1 MSSEAHA
8 HRRVASGSAAF
19 RWSVLLNAGLV
30 GVQLVIGFGFG
41 SLALIGDAIHNL
53 GDVVGLLMSW
63 GAERLA
69 GWPANRRFTYGY
81 GRSTQLA
88 SMANAALVMVAGGV
102 VVVEGLQRLGRPVEL
117 GTTPV
122 ALAALAGLA
131 VNLLSAWLFGPGHQH
146 DLNRRAAVLHLLSDA
161 ILSAAVLF
169 STLLIALT
177 GWTWLDSLVA
187 IGVGFVVGWSGWRLM
202 LEAGA
207 LSLDAVPGAVD
218 LDAVEDSLLTIR
230 GVCGVHHI
238 HVWSLSTS
246 KVALTA
252 HLCRHQGVIDDETM
266 LHEAQERLR
275 KLGIQH
281 ATLQL
286 EPVDGIGCDQ
296 VPAPE

>member
-30 GVQLVIGFGFG
+30 GVQLVIGFGSG
-41 SLALIGDAIHNL
+41 SLALIGDALHNL
-53 GDVVGLLMSW
+53 GDVVGLLLSW

-69 GWPANRRFTYGY
+69 GWPA
-81 GRSTQLA
+81 
-88 SMANAALVMVAGGV
+88 ALVMLAGGV
-102 VVVEGLQRLGRPVEL
+102 VVVEALQRLGRPVEL

-122 ALAALAGLA
+122 ALAALAGLV
-131 VNLLSAWLFGPGHQH
+131 VNLLSARLFGPGHQH

-161 ILSAAVLF
+161 ALSAAVLV
-169 STLLIALT
+169 STLLIAFT

-187 IGVGFVVGWSGWRLM
+187 IGVGFVVGWNGWRLM

-218 LDAVEDSLLTIR
+218 LDAVEDSLRTIA

-238 HVWSLSTS
+238 HVWSISTS
-246 KVALTA
+246 RVALTA
-252 HLCRHQGVIDDETM
+252 HLCRRQSLIEDET
-266 LHEAQERLR
+266 LLREAQERLR
-275 KLGIQH
+275 RLGVEH

-286 EPVDGIGCDQ
+286 EPEAGIGCDQ
-296 VPAPE
+296 LPTPE

>member
-1 MSSEAHA
+1 MPDSHD

-19 RWSVLLNAGLV
+19 RLSVLLNAGLV

-41 SLALIGDAIHNL
+41 SLALIGDALHNL
-53 GDVVGLLMSW
+53 GDVVGLLLGW

-69 GWPANRRFTYGY
+69 GWSANRRFTYGY

-102 VVVEGLQRLGRPVEL
+102 VVVEGMQRLGRPVEL
-117 GTTPV
+117 NTTPV
-122 ALAALAGLA
+122 ALAAVAGLA
-131 VNLLSAWLFGPGHQH
+131 VNLLSARMFGPGHQH

-161 ILSAAVLF
+161 ALSAAVLV

-187 IGVGFVVGWSGWRLM
+187 IGVGLVVGWSGWRLM

-218 LDAVEDSLLTIR
+218 LDAVEDSLRTIA
-230 GVCGVHHI
+230 GVCDVHHI
-238 HVWSLSTS
+238 HVWSISTS
-246 KVALTA
+246 RVALTA
-252 HLCRHQGVIDDETM
+252 HLCRRQGVINDKSI
-266 LHEAQERLR
+266 LLEAQTRLR
-275 KLGIQH
+275 KLGIHH

-286 EPVDGIGCDQ
+286 EPETGIGCNQ
-296 VPAPE
+296 VAL

>member
-1 MSSEAHA
+1 MT
-8 HRRVASGSAAF
+8 SGSAAF
-19 RWSVLLNAGLV
+19 RWSVLLNAALV

-41 SLALIGDAIHNL
+41 SLALIGDALHNL
-53 GDVVGLLMSW
+53 GDVVGLLLGW
-63 GAERLA
+63 GAERLTA
-69 GWPANRRFTYGY
+69 RSANRRFTYGY

-88 SMANAALVMVAGGV
+88 SMANAALVMVAGGI

-131 VNLLSAWLFGPGHQH
+131 VNLLSARMFGLGHQH

-161 ILSAAVLF
+161 ALSAAVLL
-169 STLLIALT
+169 STVLIALT
-177 GWTWLDSLVA
+177 GWSWLDSLLA
-187 IGVGFVVGWSGWRLM
+187 IGVGVVVGWSGWRFL

-218 LDAVEDSLLTIR
+218 LDAVEASLLDIE

-238 HVWSLSTS
+238 HVWSISS
-246 KVALTA
+246 SRVALTA
-252 HLCRHQGVIDDETM
+252 HLCRRQGVIDDKTV
-266 LHEAQERLR
+266 LLQAQESLR
-275 KLGIQH
+275 KLGIHH

-286 EPVDGIGCDQ
+286 EPETGIGCDQ
-296 VPAPE
+296 VAR

>member
-1 MSSEAHA
+1 MSSEVHA

-30 GVQLVIGFGFG
+30 GVQLVTGFGFG

-53 GDVVGLLMSW
+53 GDVVGLLLSW

-69 GWPANRRFTYGY
+69 GWQANRRFTYGY

-161 ILSAAVLF
+161 TLSATVLF
-169 STLLIALT
+169 STLLIGLT

-207 LSLDAVPGAVD
+207 LLLDAVPGAVD
-218 LDAVEDSLLTIR
+218 LDAVEHSLLTIR

-275 KLGIQH
+275 KLGVQH